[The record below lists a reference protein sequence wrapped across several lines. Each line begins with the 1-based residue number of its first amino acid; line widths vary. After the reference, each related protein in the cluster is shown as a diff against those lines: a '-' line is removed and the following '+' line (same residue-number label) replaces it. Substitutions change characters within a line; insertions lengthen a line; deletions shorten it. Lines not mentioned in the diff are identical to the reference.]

1 MPVLL
6 KSRHGP
12 VWTSVIY
19 SVQMSSNLPL
29 TSQLQGPRCEKD
41 RTVILHVHGEVYFL
55 NHMQDFITHAGTIK
69 ILMEKPGFSLV
80 RRGKTKE
87 TECVGKKYWK

>member
-1 MPVLL
+1 MAQF
-6 KSRHGP
+6 GP
-12 VWTSVIY
+12 VSFIQSKCLQTY
-19 SVQMSSNLPL
+19 PL
-29 TSQLQGPRCEKD
+29 TGQLQGPRCEKD